1 MQARQAIQSL
11 SDLEI
16 YRQHA
21 EQFAYGQVAHAY
33 QAATEGIVV
42 PIAPDGTMINA
53 NNNQKPVR
61 QSVKQITRN
70 QGQMDERTNRRKQAT
85 QREKRR
91 MEKLNH
97 CIEDIR
103 SIVCPDMKTPTKAK
117 ILREAI
123 NRIEY
128 LERVTQKM
136 LEKYNGNVDI
146 ALPGFKEE
154 LERAKSRPLTERKSI
169 AIPSIPS
176 PQFQNSPNGV
186 YSPGSGSYQNS
197 YSPQN
202 SLPSVESFK
211 ATQGSNPAQVETLNR
226 NASPEPSPVAQISF
240 QAMENSQFPY
250 YPIEANPALGFKL
263 EPGAIPFIEPAS
275 EHLLHP
281 GIHQSAATAGFHEL
295 LKY

>member
-42 PIAPDGTMINA
+42 PIASDGTMMNA

-70 QGQMDERTNRRKQAT
+70 QSQMDERTNRRKQAT

-136 LEKYNGNVDI
+136 LEKY
-146 ALPGFKEE
+146 
-154 LERAKSRPLTERKSI
+154 
-169 AIPSIPS
+169 
-176 PQFQNSPNGV
+176 
-186 YSPGSGSYQNS
+186 
-197 YSPQN
+197 
-202 SLPSVESFK
+202 
-211 ATQGSNPAQVETLNR
+211 
-226 NASPEPSPVAQISF
+226 
-240 QAMENSQFPY
+240 
-250 YPIEANPALGFKL
+250 IEHFAVRTNY
-263 EPGAIPFIEPAS
+263 
-275 EHLLHP
+275 
-281 GIHQSAATAGFHEL
+281 
-295 LKY
+295 LK

>member
-21 EQFAYGQVAHAY
+21 EQFAYGQVVHAY
-33 QAATEGIVV
+33 QAAADGIVV
-42 PIAPDGTMINA
+42 PIATDGTMMNS

-136 LEKYNGNVDI
+136 LEKYNGSVDI

-154 LERAKSRPLTERKSI
+154 LERAKSRPLERKTI
-169 AIPSIPS
+169 AIPSPVS
-176 PQFQNSPNGV
+176 QFQNSPNGV
-186 YSPGSGSYQNS
+186 YSPGSGSSYQNS

-211 ATQGSNPAQVETLNR
+211 ATQGSNPTQHSAETLNR

-263 EPGAIPFIEPAS
+263 EPGAIPFIEPA
-275 EHLLHP
+275 EHLLHA

>member
-186 YSPGSGSYQNS
+186 YSPDSGSYQNS

-211 ATQGSNPAQVETLNR
+211 ATQGSNSAQVESLNR

-263 EPGAIPFIEPAS
+263 EPGAIPFIEPTS

>member
-186 YSPGSGSYQNS
+186 YSPDSGSYQNS

-211 ATQGSNPAQVETLNR
+211 ATQGSNPAQVESLNR

-263 EPGAIPFIEPAS
+263 EPGAIPFIEPA
-275 EHLLHP
+275 EHLLHA
-281 GIHQSAATAGFHEL
+281 GIHQSAAAAGFHEL